1 MRYPLIVF
9 LLPCLLSAQRSDSAL
24 KSIQLKPFYF
34 NANTHTSKDQA
45 ALVFV
50 PSDRIRALQQA
61 SLKEVLPLMNGVF
74 VQEAC
79 QSCGFNRLQTD
90 GLTGPYT
97 GLLLNGRPFLPS
109 MGLVYGL
116 EFVPAELLS
125 ALQLDRS
132 GTHNP
137 EWSSFFPAGLLDI
150 QTRPA
155 QQQTGWLNLRQ
166 SLWEGGAGDR
176 QLTLFQP
183 LFWSKGSAQAWLNR
197 RDRSAWDV
205 QPDGFSESPKLELS
219 TLGISLQQALN
230 RTHNLELNLR
240 GLLDSRTGGSDMQ
253 LPLPE
258 RRVAEAISHQYA
270 SAEVAW
276 TFAPNPRY
284 AQTTFLQFHSLQR
297 ESYYGGNGMAL
308 PGPDSTGQALLFF
321 GNSQQT
327 LLLSGWKANIFLQP
341 NLQLS
346 LNASLGQ
353 DLLNDSTPG
362 LQRSLTQQAFNG
374 NLGLQLSWNPKPL
387 LRFKAGLQC
396 PLNAFSGGVKLE
408 NFSTSQTAL
417 FVGLLPN
424 LGAEF
429 LLSEAIQFGFN
440 YRSTQRSP
448 QVFDE
453 DLHLSMLGA
462 KPIFSIWSPNLK
474 PEHGHQCLIWIRHE
488 RKLGKNLVW
497 EAKAN
502 ATLHRLQGVFVW
514 EGLSAQPDFYL
525 QEKSN
530 GKGLW
535 MLSCGFEAE
544 LRGKQWLL
552 QGMVNSIVQRLDEA
566 QELWDSEEWGLSG
579 QHPRLLKVPA
589 WSGMLRGE
597 LFPGQQQK
605 WSLSAYLRYWGSIE
619 LLRMPNQEGELPA
632 LIQSPSFLEISFT
645 ARCLMGL
652 GKNMALEWEGGLHNL
667 SNALQAD
674 YGIGPQRDPNYVY
687 GPGLPRRFSLGLRF
701 RWW

>member
-1 MRYPLIVF
+1 M
-9 LLPCLLSAQRSDSAL
+9 
-24 KSIQLKPFYF
+24 
-34 NANTHTSKDQA
+34 
-45 ALVFV
+45 
-50 PSDRIRALQQA
+50 QQA

-79 QSCGFNRLQTD
+79 QSCGFSRLQTD

-132 GTHNP
+132 GTDNS

-150 QTRPA
+150 QTTPA

-166 SLWEGGAGDR
+166 SLWEGGSGDR
-176 QLTLFQP
+176 QLTLLQP
-183 LFWSKGSAQAWLNR
+183 AFWSKGSASFWINR

-205 QPDGFSESPKLELS
+205 HPDGFSESPKLELS
-219 TLGISLQQALN
+219 TLGMTIHQALN
-230 RTHNLELNLR
+230 RSHKVEINLR
-240 GLLDSRTGGSDMQ
+240 GLQDSRTGGSDMQ

-258 RRVAEAISHQYA
+258 RRVAEAIAHRYG

-276 TFAPNPRY
+276 TFSPNPRY
-284 AQTTFLQFHSLQR
+284 AQTTFLQFHTLHR
-297 ESYYGGNGMAL
+297 DSYYGGNGMNL
-308 PGPDSTGQALLFF
+308 PGPDSTGQALLYF

-327 LLLSGWKANIFLQP
+327 WLLSGWKAQITLHP
-341 NLQLS
+341 SLKAS
-346 LNASLGQ
+346 LNASISR

-362 LQRSLTQQAFNG
+362 LQRSLGQQSLNG
-374 NLGLQLSWNPKPL
+374 NLGLQFSWIPKPWV
-387 LRFKAGLQC
+387 RFKAGLQC
-396 PLNAFSGGVKLE
+396 PVNAFSGSIVLE
-408 NFSTSQTAL
+408 NFTSTQTAFFL
-417 FVGLLPN
+417 GVLPN

-429 LLSEAIQFGFN
+429 LLSEALQIGLNF
-440 YRSTQRSP
+440 RLTQRTP
-448 QVFDE
+448 QVFEE

-462 KPIFSIWSPNLK
+462 KPIFSVWSPTLK
-474 PEHGHQCLIWIRHE
+474 PEHGHQGLIWIRHE
-488 RKLGKNLVW
+488 RKLRKNVVW

-514 EGLSAQPDFYL
+514 EGLSAQPNFYL

-535 MLSCGFEAE
+535 MLTCGFEAE

-552 QGMVNSIVQRLDEA
+552 QGMVNAVVQRLDEA
-566 QELWDSEEWGLSG
+566 QELWDSEEWGHSG
-579 QHPRLLKVPA
+579 KHPRLLKVPA
-589 WSGMLRGE
+589 WSGMLRAE
-597 LFPGQQQK
+597 IFPGQQQK
-605 WSLSAYLRYWGSIE
+605 WSLSTFVRYWGSLE
-619 LLRMPNQEGELPA
+619 LLHMPNQVIDLPA
-632 LIQSPSFLEISFT
+632 VVQSQSFFEISFT
-645 ARCLMGL
+645 ARYLMGL
-652 GKNMALEWEGGLHNL
+652 GQKMALEWEGGVHNL
-667 SNALQAD
+667 SNAVQND
-674 YGIGPQRDPNYVY
+674 YGMGAGRDPNYVY

-701 RWW
+701 RWF